1 MSLQFILII
10 AMIIAGFIIWNKWY
24 ARRTAEKNRVDRI
37 SDESQQRESLR
48 LEERQK
54 LRAEEKATKDKEERK
69 VRAGQEA
76 DLIKIKEERDS
87 QEKELRQKI
96 ADRKKDEA
104 EKQGGQ
110 V

>member
-24 ARRTAEKNRVDRI
+24 TRRTAEKNRVDRI

-54 LRAEEKATKDKEERK
+54 LRAEEKATKDKEERR

>member
-1 MSLQFILII
+1 MSLQFILIAAI
-10 AMIIAGFIIWNKWY
+10 IIAGFIMWNKWY
-24 ARRTAEKNRVDRI
+24 TRRITERNRENRI
-37 SDESQQRESLR
+37 SDDRQREENLR

-54 LRAEEKATKDKEERK
+54 LRAEEKASKDKEERR
-69 VRAGQEA
+69 VRTEQEA
-76 DLIKIKEERDS
+76 DVSKIREERDAK
-87 QEKELRQKI
+87 EKELRQKI

>member
-1 MSLQFILII
+1 MSFQLILII
-10 AMIIAGFIIWNKWY
+10 ALIVAGFIIWNKWY
-24 ARRTAEKNRVDRI
+24 TRRMVERNRENRI

-54 LRAEEKATKDKEERK
+54 LRTEEKATKDKEERR
-69 VRAGQEA
+69 VRAVQEA